1 MNHESV
7 HAIERDQL
15 LPFPKCDRTSTF
27 GKLKPI
33 TMTGNNFHVFE
44 EMTLQELQKQVLQ
57 LSTHDRW
64 QLVQALLESLKQET
78 EPKPKRGNL
87 SRLKGIAKTSDVGGD
102 AQEEYVDYLIEKAQ

>member
-7 HAIERDQL
+7 RAMERDQL
-15 LPFPKCDRTSTF
+15 LPFPKCDSGSTF

-33 TMTGNNFHVFE
+33 TMTGNNFRVFE

-57 LSTHDRW
+57 LSAYDRW

-87 SRLKGIAKTSDVGGD
+87 SRLKGIAKTSDVESD
-102 AQEEYVDYLIEKAQ
+102 AQEEYVDYLIEKYK